1 MEAILNPALL
11 LFLSGIL
18 IGITFK
24 LTLPNSISKYL
35 GYYLLLSLGLKGG
48 LSLQEN
54 GFINEV
60 ISVLSLGVLFAL
72 LIPIIAYFYLK
83 NLLNTDDAA
92 ALSGTY
98 GSVSAVTF
106 VTAIAYLST
115 TSQDFDNY
123 MSAVLVVMEF
133 PAIFMALYLV
143 THSKN
148 DKGNN
153 LKTIKTAFLEI
164 PNIILISS
172 LFVGYFVS
180 TAVLSNLD
188 YLIVTIFDYLLYIF
202 LFVMGTRV
210 AKRIGELKG
219 RGVSLIAFALL
230 MPLIGSFIS
239 LLASIY
245 FGLSV
250 GNATL
255 LMVLTASASYIAV
268 PAVVKDAIPDANP
281 AIYLGLSL
289 GVTFPF
295 NIIFGIP
302 LYNELAKYF
311 IG

>member
-24 LTLPNSISKYL
+24 LTLPNSLSKYL

-153 LKTIKTAFLEI
+153 LKTIRTAFLEI